1 MKYINIILFKTW
13 ADLRAEA
20 SRAYIGFIWW
30 FLEPLLYMSAFY
42 LIFGLGLRM
51 GGEGFIYF
59 LLAGL
64 VPWKWFSSTVANGS
78 RAIEAGAGMIH
89 QVYIPKLVLPSIIVA
104 VNTVKFLMILP
115 LLIGFLLINR
125 EGTQVNWVMLFPL
138 VLLQLLFIWSVAAL
152 SSAIVPFVHDVRY
165 IIENGLL
172 FLMFLSGIFFQFDAL
187 DPAVRSVLLLNPMAI
202 LIESFREVLMYGGY
216 PDFSQLTYVLVL
228 SLVTAAIAVTM
239 LLHYDRRYPK
249 VL

>member
-1 MKYINIILFKTW
+1 
-13 ADLRAEA
+13 
-20 SRAYIGFIWW
+20 
-30 FLEPLLYMSAFY
+30 
-42 LIFGLGLRM
+42 
-51 GGEGFIYF
+51 
-59 LLAGL
+59 
-64 VPWKWFSSTVANGS
+64 
-78 RAIEAGAGMIH
+78 
-89 QVYIPKLVLPSIIVA
+89 
-104 VNTVKFLMILP
+104 
-115 LLIGFLLINR
+115 
-125 EGTQVNWVMLFPL
+125 MLFPL